1 MGFTYIN
8 QMKFSKKLYYALV
21 EKYDVEFMEVEKNL
35 LMYFR
40 RADETEIDEEF
51 LTEVDTN
58 LVKFTEI
65 INKVEKFKEFLK
77 FNNIEYGN

>member
-1 MGFTYIN
+1 
-8 QMKFSKKLYYALV
+8 MKFSKKLYDALV

>member
-1 MGFTYIN
+1 
-8 QMKFSKKLYYALV
+8 MKFSKKLYDALV

-77 FNNIEYGN
+77 FNNIEYGD

>member
-1 MGFTYIN
+1 ME
-8 QMKFSKKLYYALV
+8 FSSELYKALV

-77 FNNIEYGN
+77 FNNIEYGD

>member
-8 QMKFSKKLYYALV
+8 QMKFSKKLYDALV

-77 FNNIEYGN
+77 FNNIEYGD

>member
-1 MGFTYIN
+1 
-8 QMKFSKKLYYALV
+8 MKFSKKLYYALV